1 MTEQDPAEQVEAG
14 LRAFLSQLRPD
25 AVPLGWVL
33 VYQTTQ
39 RSESSDD
46 GVGYTLGYLTADDA
60 DPARTV
66 GLATWAAR
74 AIPTDL
80 TS

>member
-1 MTEQDPAEQVEAG
+1 MTEQDPAEQIEAG
-14 LRAFLSQLRPD
+14 LRTFLAHRRPD
-25 AVPLGWVL
+25 AVPLGWLL

-74 AIPTDL
+74 ATETDL
-80 TS
+80 IS